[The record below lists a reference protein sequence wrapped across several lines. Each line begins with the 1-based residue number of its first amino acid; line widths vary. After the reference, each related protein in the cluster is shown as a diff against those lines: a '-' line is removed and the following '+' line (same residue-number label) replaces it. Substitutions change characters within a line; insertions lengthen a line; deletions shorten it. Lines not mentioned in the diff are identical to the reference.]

1 MNLLKIILFTLTL
14 VVMEI
19 ATVVHGQETNFR
31 EQSHI
36 SNFVSVDENLQGM
49 VKEYYDTGELK
60 AEIIYKNGN
69 IESKREF
76 LKNGKLERET
86 RYLEDKKYE
95 THIEYYNTGEL
106 FRERSLINGKLEG
119 LEKEYYQNGK
129 LKAQRNYKEGKRHGN
144 ASGYYINGNL
154 QGDWEFSEGVPVKA
168 TIFFSSGEKWLEHTD
183 FDKAGRLNGVSKEYN
198 KEGDFVARRHYKD
211 DVMVKRESVK
221 KWF

>member
-14 VVMEI
+14 VVTGI

-31 EQSHI
+31 EQNH
-36 SNFVSVDENLQGM
+36 SNNLVFVDENLQGM
-49 VKEYYDTGELK
+49 VKEYYETGELK
-60 AEIIYKNGN
+60 AEIIYQQGN

-95 THIEYYNTGEL
+95 THIEYYSTGEL
-106 FRERSLINGKLEG
+106 FRERPLINGKLEG

-198 KEGDFVARRHYKD
+198 KEGHFVARRYYKD